1 MREPQSALH
10 LISSILQPDVERT
23 FDLLFSMPT
32 PLKYLNAGVEIE
44 VIIFELWKEYLLQ
57 LKLVM

>member
-10 LISSILQPDVERT
+10 LISSILQRDVERT
-23 FDLLFSMPT
+23 FDLLF
-32 PLKYLNAGVEIE
+32 LKCLNAGVEIE
-44 VIIFELWKEYLLQ
+44 VIIFELWKGYLLQ

>member
-10 LISSILQPDVERT
+10 LISSILQRDVERI
-23 FDLLFSMPT
+23 FDLLFSSPT

-44 VIIFELWKEYLLQ
+44 VIIFELWKGYLLQ

>member
-1 MREPQSALH
+1 MQEPQSALH

-23 FDLLFSMPT
+23 FV
-32 PLKYLNAGVEIE
+32 AGVEIE
-44 VIIFELWKEYLLQ
+44 VIIFELWKGYLLQ